1 MPDDVRGYAMRDEVA
16 VAEPKDFKRVSLPPA
31 APEKE
36 DQAPA
41 MPTEA
46 PDVAKVAPEP
56 AVPEEVPA
64 SEQEPEAPKAEE
76 R

>member
-1 MPDDVRGYAMRDEVA
+1 MPDDIRGYAMREEAA

-31 APEKE
+31 ATERE
-36 DQAPA
+36 DKAPA

-46 PDVAKVAPEP
+46 PDVPKVAPEP
-56 AVPEEVPA
+56 AVPEEAPA
-64 SEQEPEAPKAEE
+64 SEREPEAPKAEE

>member
-1 MPDDVRGYAMRDEVA
+1 MPDDIRGYAMREEVA
-16 VAEPKDFKRVSLPPA
+16 VAEPKDFKRVSLPSA

-36 DQAPA
+36 AKAPA

-46 PDVAKVAPEP
+46 PDVPRVAPEP
-56 AVPEEVPA
+56 AMPEEAPA
-64 SEQEPEAPKAEE
+64 SEQEPEPPKAEE

>member
-1 MPDDVRGYAMRDEVA
+1 MPDDIRGYAMREEVA

-36 DQAPA
+36 DKAPA

-46 PDVAKVAPEP
+46 PDVPKVAPEP
-56 AVPEEVPA
+56 AMPEEAPA